1 MTDPADRPDD
11 PTQWLARYFQAGQ
24 EMMRPFIAAGAGTPV
39 SAPAADATGNPYAQW
54 LAASK
59 GFVEMQQSYLQQMS
73 SLWLGMAAAATQ
85 GSTPAGGAAAAPP
98 AGDKR
103 FAGEAWHRDPRF
115 EALTRAYLAYSDLMK
130 SSVEAAPVDDKAKG
144 QLRFAV
150 RQFVDAMSPANYL
163 ATNPEAM
170 ELAIATGGQS
180 LVDGMALLFKDLAK
194 GRVSM
199 TDEDAFVVGRD
210 IATTAGSVIFENELI
225 ELIQYAPCTA
235 RVHRRP
241 LVIIPPCI
249 NKYYI
254 LDLTPENSFV
264 RYAVDQG
271 HAVFMV
277 SWRNITAAQ
286 GHLTWDDYLRLGV
299 MQAIDVALAVTGAGD
314 VNALGFCIGGT
325 LLASAM
331 AVMKANAE
339 DKVAS
344 VTLFT
349 TLLDFADPGEI
360 GVLVTGESIDAREAA
375 IGAGGVME
383 GKELGLTFSSLRAND
398 LVWSY
403 VVSSYLKGKS
413 PPAFDLLYWNAD
425 GTNLPGPMFCWYV
438 RNTYLENNL
447 RVPGRTIQCGV
458 PVDLSEID
466 VPAFI
471 YASRDDHIV
480 PWRTA
485 YASTRL
491 LAGENTFVLGASGH
505 IAGVVNPPSKNKRNH
520 WVGGEPGADPEP
532 WLASAR
538 SVPGSWWP
546 VWGEWAARQSGED
559 VAAPGKP
566 GNRTYRPLRPAP
578 GRYVIAKAGS

>member
-1 MTDPADRPDD
+1 MPDHPDD
-11 PTQWLARYFQAGQ
+11 PTQWLASLFQAGQ
-24 EMMRPFIAAGAGTPV
+24 DMMRPLIAAGGAAPV
-39 SAPAADATGNPYAQW
+39 ADTASNPYAQ
-54 LAASK
+54 LVAASM
-59 GFVEMQQSYLQQMS
+59 GLAEMQQSYLQQMA
-73 SLWLGMAAAATQ
+73 SLWLGMATAATQ
-85 GSTPAGGAAAAPP
+85 AAGAAAPE
-98 AGDKR
+98 GDKR
-103 FAGEAWHRDPRF
+103 FAGEAWRSDPRF
-115 EALTRAYLAYSDLMK
+115 EALTRGYLAYSDLMRR
-130 SSVEAAPVDDKAKG
+130 SVEAAPVDDKMKG

-150 RQFVDAMSPANYL
+150 RQLVDALSPANYL

-170 ELAIATGGQS
+170 ELAVSTGGQS

-199 TDEDAFVVGRD
+199 TDEGAFAVGRN
-210 IATTAGSVIFENELI
+210 IAVTEGTVIFENELI
-225 ELIQYAPCTA
+225 EVIQYAPRTQ
-235 RVHRRP
+235 RVYRRP

-264 RYAVDQG
+264 RHAIDQG
-271 HAVFMV
+271 HTVFML
-277 SWRNITAAQ
+277 SWRNITAGE

-299 MQAIDVALAVTGAGD
+299 MRAIDVALDVTGAPQ
-314 VNALGFCIGGT
+314 VNALGFCVGGT

-360 GVLVTGESIDAREAA
+360 GVLVTGESIDAREKA
-375 IGAGGVME
+375 IGKGGVME
-383 GKELGLTFSSLRAND
+383 GKELALTFSSLRAND
-398 LVWSY
+398 LIWSY
-403 VVSSYLKGKS
+403 VVSSYLKGKN

-466 VPAFI
+466 VPAFV

-485 YASTRL
+485 YESTRM
-491 LAGENTFVLGASGH
+491 LAGENMFVLGASGH
-505 IAGVVNPPSKNKRNH
+505 IAGVVNAPAKNKRNH
-520 WVGGEPGADPEP
+520 WVGGEGGADPEQ

-546 VWGEWAARQSGED
+546 VWSEWLARQAGD
-559 VAAPGKP
+559 QVAAPGKP
-566 GNRTYRPLRPAP
+566 GNKAYRRIRPAP
-578 GRYVIAKAGS
+578 GRYVIAKAEP